1 MLGGWGGG
9 QHKETAQSKGTGKR
23 METIARSSVP
33 SLCPATLYTPSSPS
47 LPHVVKHA
55 NVQTHLNQ
63 HFGSRN

>member
-1 MLGGWGGG
+1 
-9 QHKETAQSKGTGKR
+9 
-23 METIARSSVP
+23 METIAGSSVP